1 MRNKRFFSFRADQ
14 PLPNSRDYYCRF
26 SLTEETYDSV
36 DDARQRL
43 ANLHRAS
50 PDGPAE
56 EEDYTSTMRT
66 GFRVGNLTYVLQT
79 DASIFWDEVQRLAKA
94 LANSIQGAEL
104 SRAIIDHRRTTRW
117 TGVRIAS
124 FSTYSMMR
132 SLDVIAAPGQLWRQI
147 IISRIDPV
155 RTHGC
160 IGLDLSWTKHPEFLR
175 EDVEKHGV
183 NQDYK
188 IRLRSAPKVDLVE
201 YTRFKESN
209 SQIIVTK
216 STFIQNR
223 EFFEDGAMKSF
234 DPRYRQLPDYY
245 DKDSS
250 LYLETTLHPWE
261 CIYPGDVARECES
274 VLRRLDSIFTK
285 YPEATNRRV
294 LSWMGQ

>member
-1 MRNKRFFSFRADQ
+1 MRVESV
-14 PLPNSRDYYCRF
+14 LPRNW
-26 SLTEETYDSV
+26 SLEE
-36 DDARQRL
+36 
-43 ANLHRAS
+43 S
-50 PDGPAE
+50 PG
-56 EEDYTSTMRT
+56 
-66 GFRVGNLTYVLQT
+66 
-79 DASIFWDEVQRLAKA
+79 
-94 LANSIQGAEL
+94 
-104 SRAIIDHRRTTRW
+104 
-117 TGVRIAS
+117 
-124 FSTYSMMR
+124 
-132 SLDVIAAPGQLWRQI
+132 QI

-223 EFFEDGAMKSF
+223 EFFEDGAMMSF